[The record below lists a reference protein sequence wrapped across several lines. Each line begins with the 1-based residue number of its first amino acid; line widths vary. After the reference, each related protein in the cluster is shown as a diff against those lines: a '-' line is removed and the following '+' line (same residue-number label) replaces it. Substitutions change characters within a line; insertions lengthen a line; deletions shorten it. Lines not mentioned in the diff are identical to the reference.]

1 MMLCLMHAEPDM
13 RTTVTIDDELLA
25 KAMEFSGINERSAL
39 LKEAF
44 KALVDRETARRSRRL
59 LGAAASGSSTERDR
73 KLNGHLASGNGD
85 DRSTELQP
93 MRATVT
99 IDDKLFTAARNFSAS
114 KKHRRLSGRL

>member
-1 MMLCLMHAEPDM
+1 M

-25 KAMEFSGINERSAL
+25 KAIEFSGINERSAL

-73 KLNGHLASGNGD
+73 
-85 DRSTELQP
+85 
-93 MRATVT
+93 
-99 IDDKLFTAARNFSAS
+99 
-114 KKHRRLSGRL
+114 